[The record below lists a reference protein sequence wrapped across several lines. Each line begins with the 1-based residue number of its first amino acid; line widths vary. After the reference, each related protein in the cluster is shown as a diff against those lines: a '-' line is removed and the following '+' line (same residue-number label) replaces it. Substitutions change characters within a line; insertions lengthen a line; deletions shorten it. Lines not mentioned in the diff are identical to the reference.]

1 MLGVMV
7 PDSDAGSVRF
17 ACSQAVEPV
26 SPDLQSGDAGSVPL
40 GMSAKTR

>member
-26 SPDLQSGDAGSVPL
+26 SPDPQSGDGSVPL
-40 GMSAKTR
+40 GMSAKPR